1 MIWEKE
7 IQREND
13 ILPTFTQIL
22 IINIPLIIEIY
33 LIV

>member
-13 ILPTFTQIL
+13 ILTFTDFDYKYSIKL
-22 IINIPLIIEIY
+22 DY
-33 LIV
+33 